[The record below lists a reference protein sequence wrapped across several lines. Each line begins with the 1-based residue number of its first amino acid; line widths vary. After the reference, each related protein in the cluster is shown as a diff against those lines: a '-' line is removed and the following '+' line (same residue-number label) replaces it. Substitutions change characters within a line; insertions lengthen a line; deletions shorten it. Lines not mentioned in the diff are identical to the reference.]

1 MQLPPSNRSV
11 RETRTSLQPP
21 PTLPFHVSRKMAT
34 RFRGDW
40 TGEGGGVEQVRRS
53 RFRMG
58 ASSACHRG
66 WSAIRARR
74 ECTTTV
80 SATVTL
86 RPLPC
91 DKLAGGTIGSEG
103 RARESGFHSGDTR
116 SWERNRPIDRPRNDV
131 ERKIVAD
138 GDVSAWIVTWDKDG
152 ELSGFRISAALGP
165 RREREKGR
173 NSR

>member
-1 MQLPPSNRSV
+1 
-11 RETRTSLQPP
+11 
-21 PTLPFHVSRKMAT
+21 MAT

-40 TGEGGGVEQVRRS
+40 TGEGGVEQVRRS

-138 GDVSAWIVTWDKDG
+138 GDVSAWIVTWDKDARVVR
-152 ELSGFRISAALGP
+152 LPNLG
-165 RREREKGR
+165 RVGTEKRKGEREE
-173 NSR
+173 